1 LFSSSAF
8 TIERYLAVCHPLQTS
23 FLSTTRRAIKI
34 QILIWFI
41 AILSSI
47 PYFYMTKKLDHH
59 CYFDQDFQF
68 FARICFHISA
78 TIFFILPAFILC
90 LLYALMAQ
98 RLYSVGLF
106 NQVHWSKTST
116 TESYS
121 SAICLQRME
130 HDNIG
135 LKQKFKRHRP
145 SPTSSVMIRYHPS
158 IVRKKNNNSLRGSST
173 HIQSMKLSAF
183 KMLCKYDL

>member
-1 LFSSSAF
+1 MFSSSAF

-47 PYFYMTKKLDHH
+47 PYFCITKELDHH

-68 FARICFHISA
+68 FVRICFHIS
-78 TIFFILPAFILC
+78 TIIFFILPAFILC

-106 NQVHWSKTST
+106 NEVRWSKTNT

-121 SAICLQRME
+121 SPICLQTME

-135 LKQKFKRHRP
+135 LEQKFTRHRL
-145 SPTSSVMIRYHPS
+145 SPTSSVMMRYHPS
-158 IVRKKNNNSLRGSST
+158 IVRKKNNNSLRGSSI

-183 KMLCKYDL
+183 KMLCKYNL